1 MLTLR
6 GGRFDDKLKEARFYE
21 KLEENA
27 VRCHLCPHECKINE
41 SKRGI
46 CAVRE
51 NRDGVL
57 YSLVYG
63 KVVAQAIDPI
73 EKKPLFHFYPGST
86 AYSIATVGCNFRCR
100 NCQNYDISQMPKDQK
115 RIAGEYKSPE
125 EVVTVATH
133 YHCRSIAYTYVEPT
147 VFFEY
152 AYDIAKLAHE
162 SEEGICNVFVSNG
175 YTSEEAIR
183 TLAPVLDGINIDLK
197 GLSEELYHKNCGG
210 HLQPVLD
217 AIALYKS
224 LGVWVEVTT
233 LVIPTLNDTE
243 ADFRGIAEFIKGVG
257 VDIPWHISQFYPT
270 YKLNDLPRTPITT
283 LHKARDI
290 GLEVGLRYVY
300 EGNVPGEGG
309 ENTYC
314 YKCGTLLIRRYGFQ
328 ILENNMR
335 GSHCPNCGAEIDG
348 VF

>member
-1 MLTLR
+1 MVV
-6 GGRFDDKLKEARFYE
+6 KEAMFYE
-21 KLEENA
+21 KLEEHA
-27 VRCHLCPHECKINE
+27 VRCHLCPHNCKINE
-41 SKRGI
+41 SKKGI
-46 CAVRE
+46 CGVRE
-51 NRDGVL
+51 NRDGIL

-86 AYSIATVGCNFRCR
+86 AYSIATVGCNFRCQ

-115 RIAGEYKSPE
+115 RIAGEEKSPE
-125 EVVTVATH
+125 EVITIAKH
-133 YHCRSIAYTYVEPT
+133 YDCRSIAYTYVEPT
-147 VFFEY
+147 IFFEY
-152 AYDIAKLAHE
+152 AYDIAKLAHK
-162 SEEGICNVFVSNG
+162 EGIRNVFVSNG
-175 YTSEEAIR
+175 YITEEAIR
-183 TLAPVLDGINIDLK
+183 TLVPYLDGINIDLK
-197 GLSEELYHKNCGG
+197 SLTEELYHSNCGG

-217 AIALYKS
+217 AIKLYKS

-243 ADFRGIAEFIKGVG
+243 EEFRGIAEFIKGVG

-270 YKLNDLPRTPITT
+270 YKLTDLPRTPVAT
-283 LHKARDI
+283 LRKARDI

-309 ENTYC
+309 ENSYC

-328 ILENNMR
+328 ILENNMS
-335 GSHCPNCGAEIDG
+335 GSNCPNCGAVIDG